1 MQASLPGSFPTCL
14 SRDQISEFS
23 RRSGRRRYRRGAVIC
38 AEGEPSGW
46 LLVIVAGHVKISSY
60 IDDGSEVLL
69 DVRGP
74 GALVG
79 EVEATD
85 GRPRPATVTALEA
98 VEALMVSGDD
108 FTEFARSRPGMEL
121 LLTILCE
128 RLRDSDRKRIEFAA
142 LDATERV
149 VARLVELADRYGAP
163 VEDGVIIISLALT
176 QEELAGWT
184 GASREAVSKAF
195 RSLRRRGWIETGRR
209 TVMIR
214 NLAALR
220 QLAR

>member
-1 MQASLPGSFPTCL
+1 MQASLPGSFPAGL
-14 SRDQISEFS
+14 SQDQITEIS
-23 RRSGRRRYRRGAVIC
+23 RSSGRRRYRRGAVIC
-38 AEGEPSGW
+38 VEGDSPGW
-46 LLVIVAGHVKISSY
+46 LLVIIAGHVKISSY

-98 VEALMVSGDD
+98 VEALMIFGDA
-108 FTEFARSRPGMEL
+108 FTEFARSRPGIEL
-121 LLTILCE
+121 LLATLCE

-149 VARLVELADRYGAP
+149 VARLVQLADRYGEP
-163 VEDGVIIISLALT
+163 VEDGVIISLALT

-209 TVMIR
+209 TVTIR